1 MAAGGRGI
9 VLSLRS
15 GSDGLVVLC
24 DCFVRFVLHLLVCSS
39 WCSSVPV
46 AGLLLVDWVV
56 PVRPPTTEPGECM
69 DRSGGST
76 DKWHAY
82 SSALL
87 MGFEDLFVVSGSGR
101 EFHPGFFF
109 ITGDGE
115 GSACGS
121 EVGGGEDRWCSFK
134 RVEGPWAGAVLLAA
148 AVAEDNMS
156 PSHPLPIRMQWRSS
170 WWRHSYSHQLHQY
183 GAYMVFNEM
192 PKL

>member
-1 MAAGGRGI
+1 
-9 VLSLRS
+9 
-15 GSDGLVVLC
+15 
-24 DCFVRFVLHLLVCSS
+24 VRFVLHLLVCSS

-134 RVEGPWAGAVLLAA
+134 RLAYWLDGMISSVRGALFKVMDVNKSTMIMRGRRYVVLRPVAPSARRPAA
-148 AVAEDNMS
+148 AFLSSYDS
-156 PSHPLPIRMQWRSS
+156 SSSHLRS
-170 WWRHSYSHQLHQY
+170 
-183 GAYMVFNEM
+183 AAV
-192 PKL
+192 